1 MLVLR
6 LLIGIALTLALTWA
20 FFVVVLVLLKPKG
33 IDLREAKR
41 FVPDVVRLLRALA
54 ADPSLPRGVRRRLG
68 LLVAYLA
75 LPFDL
80 VPDFVPVLGY
90 ADDVIVVALV
100 LRSVARVAGPR
111 AVDDHWTGTS
121 HGLAV
126 VRTLAGLRPR

>member
-20 FFVVVLVLLKPKG
+20 FFVVVLVLLKPRG

-80 VPDFVPVLGY
+80 FPDFVPVLGY

-100 LRSVARVAGPR
+100 LRSVVRVAGPR